1 MDETCTA
8 GKKYGKETVKG
19 DPTRGQDSIGGRAE
33 GEREGNV
40 TRWLPPYACYSVTR
54 RESRSSRAHGRGQQS
69 VNCKDVHIHVLSV
82 ISRTSKLNG
91 FFTSLENVIFC
102 LK

>member
-40 TRWLPPYACYSVTR
+40 TRWLSPHMHATR
-54 RESRSSRAHGRGQQS
+54 LLGEKVDLLGLMEGVNKV
-69 VNCKDVHIHVLSV
+69 VNCKFMYFL
-82 ISRTSKLNG
+82 
-91 FFTSLENVIFC
+91 
-102 LK
+102 